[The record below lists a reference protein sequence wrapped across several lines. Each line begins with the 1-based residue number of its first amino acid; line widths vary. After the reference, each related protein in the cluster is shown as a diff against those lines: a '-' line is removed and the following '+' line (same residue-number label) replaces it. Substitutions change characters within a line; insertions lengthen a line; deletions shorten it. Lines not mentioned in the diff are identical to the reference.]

1 MFIIN
6 NMVKKTTKKKKLTS
20 GFPSAA
26 NIPMPEWIRNTK
38 LCSLLLF
45 LFSFL
50 LYANTLTHDYAQ
62 DDAIVITDNM
72 FTQDGL
78 SGIPGLLKY
87 DTFYGFFK
95 EEGKAQL
102 VSGGRYRP
110 LTPIM
115 FAIELEVFG
124 DKPWV
129 GHLFNLVWFGLCV
142 VLIYW
147 VLGLLLINHPSAGL
161 ISLLAAALFAAH
173 PIHTEA
179 VANIKGRDEIM
190 ALLLS
195 LSALYAYIKSL
206 DKGNLI
212 YLLICS
218 VSLFLGLMAKE
229 NAITFLVIIPLSGWF
244 FRDKLWNNP
253 VLSILA
259 LLVPVALFLWI
270 RTEVLGQLFGGD
282 APRELMNN
290 PFLKLENGNY
300 VALSFSEK
308 YATITYTLGK
318 YIQLLVWP
326 HPLTHDYYPR
336 QIGILSWTHP
346 GVIASLVIYAG
357 AGIYALKTFLKKS
370 IFSYSFFYFVITL
383 SIVSNLVF
391 PVGTNMSERFIF
403 MPSLGFCLWLSWW
416 FSTRIY
422 SKDLRFTFYILS
434 AIFLLGYSFKTID
447 RNMVWKDNA
456 TLFLTDVETSV
467 NSAKLQNAAGGEHI
481 RLSQEVEDDFEKG
494 ILLDEAIEHLERAIE
509 IHPKYKNAFLLL
521 GNAHY
526 YKKNFETSID
536 RYQQALALDPSYR
549 DAKENIGLAYRDA
562 GRNAGE
568 NLGDLNSA
576 IQYLTEALRYLP
588 EDYEANRLMGV
599 AMGISGN
606 SSEAIRYFEKA
617 TELLPDNA
625 DAWYNLGTAYG
636 AAGNTGEAQRAF
648 DKAVQIDPD
657 VMQKNRNR

>member
-20 GFPSAA
+20 GFPSEA
-26 NIPMPEWIRNTK
+26 NILPGWIRNTK

-50 LYANTLTHDYAQ
+50 LYANTLTHDYTQ

-115 FAIELEVFG
+115 FAVEREVFG
-124 DKPWV
+124 EKPWV
-129 GHLFNLVWFGLCV
+129 GHLFNLVWFGVCV
-142 VLIYW
+142 VFIYW
-147 VLGLLLINHPSAGL
+147 VLGLLLVNHPFVGL
-161 ISLLAAALFAAH
+161 ISLFAAALFAAH

-195 LSALYAYIKSL
+195 LSALYAYVKSL
-206 DKGNLI
+206 DKGNLG

-218 VSLFLGLMAKE
+218 VGLFLGLMAKE
-229 NAITFLVIIPLSGWF
+229 NAITFLVIIPLSAWF
-244 FRDKLWNNP
+244 FRDKLWSNP
-253 VLSILA
+253 LLSILA
-259 LLVPVALFLWI
+259 LLIPVVLFLWI
-270 RTEVLGQLFGGD
+270 RTTVLGQLFGGD
-282 APRELMNN
+282 TPRELMNN
-290 PFLKLENGNY
+290 PFLKLEGGNY
-300 VALSFSEK
+300 VDLSFSEK

-318 YIQLLVWP
+318 YIQLLLWP

-346 GVIASLVIYAG
+346 GVIASMLIYIG
-357 AGIYALKTFLKKS
+357 AGIYALKTLLKKS
-370 IFSYSFFYFVITL
+370 IFSYSFLYFVITL

-403 MPSLGFCLWLSWW
+403 MPSLGFCLWMSWW
-416 FSTRIY
+416 FSTRLY
-422 SKDLRFTFYILS
+422 GKDLRTVFYVLA
-434 AIFLLGYSFKTID
+434 AIMLMAYSIKTID
-447 RNMVWKDNA
+447 RNTVWKDNA
-456 TLFLTDVETSV
+456 TLFLTDVKTSV
-467 NSAKLQNAAGGEHI
+467 NSAKLQNAAGGESI
-481 RLSQEVEDDFEKG
+481 RLSQEVEDEFKREV
-494 ILLDEAIEHLERAIE
+494 LLDEAIEHLDRAIQ

-526 YKKNFETSID
+526 YKKDFETSIE
-536 RYQQALALDPSYR
+536 RYQQALALDPNYS
-549 DAKENIGLAYRDA
+549 DAKKNIGLAYRDA

-568 NLGDLNSA
+568 NLGDLNTA
-576 IQYLTEALRYLP
+576 VQYLQDALRYLP

-606 SSEAIRYFEKA
+606 TREAIRYFEKA
-617 TELLPDNA
+617 TQLLPDNA
-625 DAWYNLGTAYG
+625 DAWYNLGTAHG
-636 AAGNTGEAQRAF
+636 AAGNTVEAQRAF
-648 DKAVQIDPD
+648 DKAVQLDPD
-657 VMQKNRNR
+657 VMQKNRNK

>member
-1 MFIIN
+1 MFIVN
-6 NMVKKTTKKKKLTS
+6 NMVKKTTTKKKPTS
-20 GFPSAA
+20 GFPSSTDIA
-26 NIPMPEWIRNTK
+26 MPEWIGNTK

-50 LYANTLTHDYAQ
+50 LYANTLTHDFTQ

-72 FTQDGL
+72 FTQDGIA
-78 SGIPGLLKY
+78 GISGLLKY

-115 FAIELEVFG
+115 FAIERDVLG

-129 GHLFNLVWFGLCV
+129 GHLFNVLWFGWCV
-142 VLIYW
+142 VMIYL
-147 VLGLLLINHPSAGL
+147 VLGLLMKSHPYVGVVA
-161 ISLLAAALFAAH
+161 LLAAALFAAH

-190 ALLLS
+190 ALLFS
-195 LSALYAYIKSL
+195 LTALYAYMKSL
-206 DKGNLI
+206 DKNNPI
-212 YLLICS
+212 YLLICGF
-218 VSLFLGLMAKE
+218 SLFLGLMAKE
-229 NAITFLVIIPLSGWF
+229 NAITFLAIIPLSAWF

-253 VLSILA
+253 VFSILA
-259 LLVPVALFLWI
+259 LLVPAMVFLWI
-270 RTEVLGQLFGGD
+270 RTEVLGQFFGGE

-300 VALSFSEK
+300 VSFSFSEK

-318 YIQLLVWP
+318 YIQLLLWP

-336 QIGILSWTHP
+336 QIGILNWGHP
-346 GVIASLVIYAG
+346 GVIASVLIYAG
-357 AGIYALKTFLKKS
+357 AGIYALKTIGKKS

-383 SIVSNLVF
+383 SIVSNIIF

-403 MPSLGFCLWLSWW
+403 MPSVGFCLWVSWW
-416 FSTRIY
+416 ATTRIFGKNMR
-422 SKDLRFTFYILS
+422 SLFYAIVAIL
-434 AIFLLGYSFKTID
+434 LLGYSYKTID
-447 RNMVWKDNA
+447 RNAVWEDNA
-456 TLFLTDVETSV
+456 TLFLTDVKTSV
-467 NSAKLQNAAGGEHI
+467 NSAKLQNAAGGESI
-481 RLSQEVEDDFEKG
+481 RLSREVEDEFKSAQ
-494 ILLDEAIEHLERAIE
+494 LLDEAIAHLGRAIE
-509 IHPKYKNAFLLL
+509 IHPTYKNAYLLK
-521 GNAHY
+521 GNAHF
-526 YKKNFETSID
+526 YKKNYEKSIEA
-536 RYQQALALDPSYR
+536 YLQALALDPNYS
-549 DAKENIGLAYRDA
+549 DAKKNIGLAYRDA

-576 IQYLTEALRYLP
+576 VQYLREALRYLP

-606 SSEAIRYFEKA
+606 TAEAILYFDKA
-617 TELLPDNA
+617 ARLLPDNA
-625 DAWYNLGTAYG
+625 DAWYNLGTAHG
-636 AAGNTGEAQRAF
+636 AAGNTEEAKRAF
-648 DKAVQIDPD
+648 EKAQQLDPN
-657 VMQKNRNR
+657 VMQKNRQ

>member
-1 MFIIN
+1 MFILN

-20 GFPSAA
+20 GFPTSTV
-26 NIPMPEWIRNTK
+26 PMPEWIRNTK

-50 LYANTLTHDYAQ
+50 LYANTLTHDYTQ

-78 SGIPGLLKY
+78 SGIPGLFKY

-115 FAIELEVFG
+115 FAIEREVFG
-124 DKPWV
+124 EKPWV
-129 GHLFNLVWFGLCV
+129 GHLFNLIWFGLCV
-142 VLIYW
+142 VFIYW
-147 VLGLLLINHPSAGL
+147 VLGLLLVNYPAAGL
-161 ISLLAAALFAAH
+161 ISLLTAALFAAH

-195 LSALYAYIKSL
+195 LSALFAYMKSL
-206 DKGNLI
+206 DKGNLG
-212 YLLICS
+212 YLLVCS
-218 VSLFLGLMAKE
+218 GSLFLGLMAKE
-229 NAITFLVIIPLSGWF
+229 NAITFLVIIPLSAWF
-244 FRDKLWNNP
+244 FRDKLWSNP
-253 VLSILA
+253 VLSILS
-259 LLVPVALFLWI
+259 LLVPVILFLWI

-318 YIQLLVWP
+318 YIQLLLWP

-346 GVIASLVIYAG
+346 GVIASVMLYVG
-357 AGIYALKTFLKKS
+357 AGIFALKTILKKS
-370 IFSYSFFYFVITL
+370 IFSFSFLYFVITL

-403 MPSLGFCLWLSWW
+403 MPSLGFCLWISWW
-416 FSTRIY
+416 FVTRLY
-422 SKDLRFTFYILS
+422 RKDLRNVFYVLS
-434 AIFLLGYSFKTID
+434 AIVLMGYSIKTID
-447 RNMVWKDNA
+447 RNAVWKDNA
-456 TLFLTDVETSV
+456 TLFLTDVKTSV
-467 NSAKLQNAAGGEHI
+467 NSAKLQNAAGGESI
-481 RLSQEVEDDFEKG
+481 RLSQEAVDDVRREM
-494 ILLDEAIEHLERAIE
+494 LLDEAIEHLERAIE
-509 IHPKYKNAFLLL
+509 IHPTYKNAFLLL

-526 YKKNFETSID
+526 YKKDFKTSIE
-536 RYQQALALDPSYR
+536 RYQQALSLDPNYK
-549 DAKENIGLAYRDA
+549 DAKKNIGLAYRDA

-568 NLGDLNSA
+568 NLGDLNAA
-576 IQYLTEALRYLP
+576 IQYLSNALRYLP

-617 TELLPDNA
+617 TQLLPDNA
-625 DAWYNLGTAYG
+625 DAWYNLGTAYS
-636 AAGNTGEAQRAF
+636 AAGNSVEAQRAF
-648 DKAVQIDPD
+648 DKAVQLDPD
-657 VMQKNRNR
+657 VMQKNRK